1 MKTDFIFLYTRLLS
15 AIIALAIATGCTSMP
30 SKMET
35 DYSKSGTRFI
45 AVLPVK
51 NQTADA
57 KAAHMLREKV
67 FNELYFKGYPKIP
80 LQLID
85 EKLSKVY
92 GAYSDFKRE
101 TIPPKAVGELL
112 GVDAVLY
119 STLSECSTSFS
130 YMYAPMRVSVM
141 FELRSA
147 KTGVTLWSSRY
158 STVERNYGL
167 TREQLEMESWLTYEQ
182 TIQEVVDKA
191 MKTLPDGPDSVT

>member
-1 MKTDFIFLYTRLLS
+1 MKTDFIFLYTRILI
-15 AIIALAIATGCTSMP
+15 AIIVLVIAPGCTSRSGKVNP
-30 SKMET
+30 

-57 KAAHMLREKV
+57 KAAHMLREKI
-67 FNELYFKGYPKIP
+67 FHELYFKGYPKIP

-85 EKLSKVY
+85 ERLSKVY
-92 GAYSDFKRE
+92 GGYADFKRE
-101 TIPPKAVGELL
+101 NIPPKAVGELL

-130 YMYAPMRVSVM
+130 YIYAPMRVSVM

-158 STVERNYGL
+158 STVKRNYGFS
-167 TREQLEMESWLTYEQ
+167 REQLEMESCQQYEPAL
-182 TIQEVVDKA
+182 QEVVDNV
-191 MKTLPDGPDSVT
+191 MNTLPDGPDSVT